1 MKPKAF
7 GWLIFVVKSVV
18 AALLFMLAGV
28 GLVFILQGP
37 PTTGGHTWWAW
48 IEYFSQHH
56 PIGVSLILISL
67 LATWL
72 VSMLHFYEQMMLN
85 QLIRAVDELTEEV
98 TDMRSMARL
107 PLHHWGERLGPLAQ
121 SVESLYETAHT
132 MMIEERNIERSK
144 DEMITNVS
152 HDLRTPLT
160 SILGY
165 LGLIINDE
173 QGQLKP
179 ADMRKYS
186 KTAYNKALQMKSLV
200 EDLFDYTQVK
210 QVDFKLRW
218 APIDLAALL
227 QQLAASYELEAK
239 NHGIVVSVV
248 AQPEMIEMVG
258 DPDRLARVFMNL
270 ISNALKYGEEA
281 TFIRLSARKLP
292 DENEVEVRVTNN
304 GRPIPASSVDH
315 LFDRFYRVEHS
326 RNTKTGGTGL
336 GLAIVESVVS
346 AHNGTVTVEST
357 DELTSFIVRLPLEP
371 VGDDVLPNEE

>member
-7 GWLIFVVKSVV
+7 GWLIFVVKSMV
-18 AALLFMLAGV
+18 AALLFMLAGL
-28 GLVFILQGP
+28 GLIFIIQGP
-37 PTTGGHTWWAW
+37 QDGGHTWWQW
-48 IEYFSQHH
+48 VELFSQHH
-56 PIGVSLILISL
+56 PYGLSLLLVSL
-67 LATWL
+67 LAIWL
-72 VSMLHFYEQMMLN
+72 ISILHFYEQMMLT
-85 QLIRAVDELTEEV
+85 QLITAVDDLTEEV
-98 TDMRSMARL
+98 TNMQSTVGL
-107 PLHHWGERLGPLAQ
+107 PSYHWGERLGPLVH
-121 SVESLYETAHT
+121 SVESLYDTAHT
-132 MMIEERNIERSK
+132 MMLEERNIERSK

-173 QGQLKP
+173 QGQLQP
-179 ADMRKYS
+179 AEMRKYS
-186 KTAYNKALQMKSLV
+186 TTAYNKALQMKSLV

-239 NHGIVVSVV
+239 NHGIVVSAV

-281 TFIRLSARKLP
+281 TFIRLSARVLA
-292 DENEVEVRVTNN
+292 NERLVEVRVTNN

-346 AHNGTVTVEST
+346 AHNGTVRVEST
-357 DELTSFIVRLPLEP
+357 DELTSFIVQLPLEP
-371 VGDDVLPNEE
+371 VSDDGLSHEE